1 MNAVANQIMVHVR
14 YDGRSDEIPL
24 DVIFPTLPEEVTQ
37 ELEHNTTGVAVVGA
51 NCDRVMKAG
60 LANHYD
66 RPEGEFN
73 DYVIDRSEANNFTV
87 RPKADFGA

>member
-1 MNAVANQIMVHVR
+1 MNAVAEQIMVHVR

-24 DVIFPTLPEEVTQ
+24 NVLFPTLPTEITE
-37 ELEHNTTGVAVVGA
+37 ELEHNTTAVAVVGA
-51 NCDRVMKAG
+51 NCDRAIKEG

-66 RPEGEFN
+66 KPAGEFD
-73 DYVIDRSEANNFTV
+73 DYVVDRSETNNFTV